1 MGGDSDEG
9 NGGNTDMM
17 QRIQSSFGTSSSS
30 FPKQQTLMSTN
41 QLDLPQLNQNQ
52 LRARHF
58 SQFATNFGGDSSKRV
73 GIPPSHPN
81 QIPPISP
88 YSLIPVSRP
97 GNQQMGSQN
106 YSPGPT
112 HSRSLSQPSS
122 FFSLDSLPPLSPSP
136 FRDSPSTSMSDQVST
151 DVSME
156 DRDGNSHSLLPPSP
170 FNRGNASRIGESL
183 PPRNKHRRSNSDIP
197 FGFSTVM
204 QSSPLISPRLAGGL
218 DRAGSGKENS
228 GVAKP
233 AQLVKKESSWERGGE
248 SNGEGMGE
256 RKSEGEVVDD
266 LFSAYMNLENI
277 DALNSSGTDD
287 KNGNENREDLDSRA
301 SGTKTNGGD
310 SSDNEAESSVNESGN
325 SLQRAGMNSSAE
337 KREGIKRTAGGDVA
351 PTTRHYRS
359 VSMDSFMGKL
369 NFGDESPKL
378 PPSPGTRPGQLSPS
392 NSIDANSP
400 AFSLEFG
407 NGEFSGAELKKI
419 MANEKLAEI
428 ALTDPK
434 RAKRILAN
442 RQSAA
447 RSKERKMRY
456 ISELEHKV
464 QTLQTEATTLS
475 AQLTLLQRD
484 SVGLTN
490 QNNELKFRLQAMEQ
504 QAQLRDALNE
514 ALTAD
519 VRRLKL
525 ATQEMASDSDPSK
538 GMANQQLPM
547 NSQMFQ
553 VHQQQPSQLN
563 IHQLQHQH
571 QQSHSQVNFQQ
582 QQNGSTA
589 TKPES
594 NQ

>member
-1 MGGDSDEG
+1 MGDGEE
-9 NGGNTDMM
+9 GNTDVM

-30 FPKQQTLMSTN
+30 IPKQPLSMN
-41 QLDLPQLNQNQ
+41 HLEIPQLNPNQ
-52 LRARHF
+52 IRGAARHF
-58 SQFATNFGGDSSKRV
+58 SHFGQNFNGGAAAGTGDGATNKRV

-88 YSLIPVSRP
+88 YSQIPMSRP
-97 GNQQMGSQN
+97 SNQQMGSQN
-106 YSPGPT
+106 FNSGPT

-136 FRDSPSTSMSDQVST
+136 FRDSSSMAVSDQVST
-151 DVSME
+151 DVSMDE
-156 DRDGNSHSLLPPSP
+156 RDAAASHSLLPPSP
-170 FNRGNASRIGESL
+170 FSKAKSPRLGESL
-183 PPRNKHRRSNSDIP
+183 PPRKSHRRSSSDIP
-197 FGFSTVM
+197 FGFNTIM
-204 QSSPLISPRLAGGL
+204 QFSPPLIPLR
-218 DRAGSGKENS
+218 GSS
-228 GVAKP
+228 KP
-233 AQLVKKESSWERGGE
+233 AQLVKKETSDG
-248 SNGEGMGE
+248 NGEGMGE

-266 LFSAYMNLENI
+266 LFSAYMNLDNM
-277 DALNSSGTDD
+277 DALNPCDG
-287 KNGNENREDLDSRA
+287 KNNNGNENHEDLDSRA
-301 SGTKTNGGD
+301 SGTKTNGVD

-325 SLQRAGMNSSAE
+325 SSRGGMNSTE
-337 KREGIKRTAGGDVA
+337 KREGNKRAAGADIA
-351 PTTRHYRS
+351 PSGRHYRS
-359 VSMDSFMGKL
+359 VSMDSFIGKL

-378 PPSPGTRPGQLSPS
+378 PPSPGNRLGQLSPR
-392 NSIDANSP
+392 NSIDGNSA

-407 NGEFSGAELKKI
+407 NGEFTEAELKKI

-428 ALTDPK
+428 AMTDPK

-514 ALTAD
+514 ALTAE
-519 VRRLKL
+519 VQRLKL
-525 ATQEMASDSDPSK
+525 ATQQLGGDSDPSK
-538 GMANQQLPM
+538 GMVSEPLSVNQ
-547 NSQMFQ
+547 QMFQ
-553 VHQQQPSQLN
+553 LNISHQMQQQSPPQP
-563 IHQLQHQH
+563 
-571 QQSHSQVNFQQ
+571 Q
-582 QQNGSTA
+582 QQNGNTTA
-589 TKPES
+589 KTEL